1 MPQQGQPFFVPF
13 GSAGMVAHPNRW
25 RATPGEM
32 VLAQNVTLE
41 NDLVNKEPAATY
53 YDPDGI
59 DQLVFTVAWSP
70 YAPSAPSLQTAL
82 WYDALPTTTIIDRTV
97 LAGVAGP
104 LPSPWTQSV
113 TAALPAHAVHAVRVT
128 SLAGGASAVTDARGT
143 VYTLAADQTYTS
155 GGYTLRAQLWI
166 GILAGALALNDLVIV
181 TPAPSTANVNM
192 IGTAFVGMP
201 LPLRLRSQVT
211 ASALSTSGL
220 VANGNTQS
228 YPVVGIGVGMST
240 ATNVSVDFTQGG
252 FTLASNAVLNTGGHS
267 QASLTMPVS
276 WGPTK
281 IVTQIQWTPDSTSTI
296 SASPISVTAGSK
308 QVTAPAAL
316 VNAVR
321 PGDTLIIG
329 GEQQVINGTWANGV
343 TTIAPWE
350 TTQTASAATRI
361 AGPVLVTALNDN
373 RTAQG
378 FLQVE
383 QPLAGSNGAHGQL
396 DYQTLVSSLAQV
408 RPGRFVIGGKEVAT
422 NLRKLFYLNAVD
434 PVQVMAGDATSGA
447 AIAKPALDWGTVRDS
462 TKQPI
467 NGIVHSGPAGQDSLI
482 LFGNLNDPHRIYLSV
497 PSNHEDFQTTNLGS
511 SSTISMRL
519 ASHIGRRLFGAAEFQ
534 GVLYFWKYPAGIFY
548 LDDTVTDRTQW
559 GYRIKSTALGC
570 APSPHAVLATDDDVI
585 FCDPQ
590 GHFHLLSAVATLGGT
605 RDSDIT
611 RALGLHS
618 WTIDTVDIK
627 ALNTLV
633 SAYDSQTKT
642 AWFGLRSLQAPSNS
656 PGDNDLVIRWD
667 LSQMPSGGSPRMT
680 TSRVWTPNSLCVKQ
694 RNFNGRASMVIGEY
708 GNAWFVEPQTYG
720 RRTNYDF
727 VAQADAPQGIPIQI
741 DLPELECGQLGYTAL
756 GASTQPNL
764 ARRKAF
770 RAIELVTQASLN
782 TGEVLT
788 IAMDVDGVQRQSLG
802 FPQLVNRRRLQT
814 LKVGDGYACTPHLST
829 DGSVVGDLPI
839 IGLIVYFDLLGSD
852 NSRKS

>member
-1 MPQQGQPFFVPF
+1 MPQQGQPFFVPL
-13 GSAGMVAHPNRW
+13 GTSGMVAHPNRW

-32 VLAQNVTLE
+32 VLAQNITLE

-53 YDPDGI
+53 YDPAGI

-70 YAPSAPSLQTAL
+70 FAGSAPSLQMAL

-97 LAGVAGP
+97 MMGVVGTV
-104 LPSPWTQSV
+104 PSPWTQPIA
-113 TAALPAHAVHAVRVT
+113 AALPAGAVHAVRVT
-128 SLAGGASAVTDARGT
+128 SLGGSASAVTDARGT
-143 VYTLAADQTYTS
+143 VYTLAADQTYSS
-155 GGYTLRAQLWI
+155 GGFTLRAQLWI
-166 GILAGALALNDLVIV
+166 GILAGPLAVNDLLTV
-181 TPAPSTANVNM
+181 TPIPGTTKATM

-201 LPLRLRSQVT
+201 LPLRLRSKVMG
-211 ASALSTSGL
+211 AWDSSSSAVLD
-220 VANGNTQS
+220 GNTQS
-228 YPVVGIGVGMST
+228 YPIVGIGVGMST
-240 ATNVSVDFTQGG
+240 ATNVTVDFTQGG

-276 WGPTK
+276 WGPSK

-296 SASPISVTAGSK
+296 SASPISVTAGSN
-308 QVTAPAAL
+308 QVTAPTAL

-329 GEQQVINGTWANGV
+329 GEQQVVNGTWANGV
-343 TTIAPWE
+343 TTLAPWA
-350 TTQTASAATRI
+350 TTQTVTAATRI

-373 RTAQG
+373 RTTQG
-378 FLQVE
+378 FLLGE
-383 QPLAGSNGAHGQL
+383 QPLSGSNGSHGNL
-396 DYQTLVSSLAQV
+396 DYQTFVSNLAQV
-408 RPGRFVIGGKEVAT
+408 RPGRFIIGGKEVAT
-422 NLRKLFYLNAVD
+422 NLRKLFFLNAVD
-434 PVQVMAGDATSGA
+434 PVQVVPGDATYGA
-447 AIAKPALDWGTVRDS
+447 AIAKPALDWGTVRDP

-482 LFGNLNDPHRIYLSV
+482 IFGNLNDPHRIYLSV
-497 PSNHEDFQTTNLGS
+497 PADHEDFQTTTLGS
-511 SSTISMRL
+511 SSTMSMRL
-519 ASHIGRRLFGAAEFQ
+519 ASHIGRRLYGAAEFQ

-559 GYRIKSTALGC
+559 GYRIRSTALGC

-618 WTIDTVDIK
+618 WTHDTVDMK

-633 SAYDSQTKT
+633 SSYDPQTKT
-642 AWFGLRSLQAPSNS
+642 AWFGLRSLQAPPNN

-667 LSQMPSGGSPRMT
+667 LTQMSSGGVPRMT
-680 TSRVWTPNSLCVKQ
+680 TSRVWTPNSLCIKQ
-694 RNFNGRASMVIGEY
+694 RNYNGRASMMIGEC
-708 GNAWFVEPQTYG
+708 GNCWFVEPQTYG
-720 RRTNYDF
+720 RRTNYDY
-727 VAQADAPQGIPIQI
+727 VANADAPQGIAIQI
-741 DLPELECGQLGYTAL
+741 DLPELECGQLGATAA
-756 GASTQPNL
+756 GTSTQPNL

-770 RAIELVTQASLN
+770 RAIELVTQDSLN

-788 IAMDVDGVQRQSLG
+788 IAMDVDGVRRQSLG
-802 FPQLVNRRRLQT
+802 FPQLTNRRRLQT

-829 DGSVVGDLPI
+829 DGSVVGDFPI